1 LANRSLT
8 LAAPFLFAAAALSL
22 LAGCDQ
28 PPAADTL
35 KEWSPTDH
43 HSKDDNKSGAQAPL
57 GGGAAKGQQQNTG
70 QLVELTW
77 RSQCANCHGAL
88 GKGDGQMG
96 PMVQAPDLTSAEL
109 QAKFSDP
116 ELATIIKNGRGK
128 MPASG
133 LPDAVVQGLV
143 ARVRDLKGR

>member
-1 LANRSLT
+1 MCPPKPSRLPVFLLILSFLA
-8 LAAPFLFAAAALSL
+8 
-22 LAGCDQ
+22 CDQ
-28 PPAADTL
+28 PPPADTL
-35 KEWSPTDH
+35 KEWSPNDH
-43 HSKDDNKSGAQAPL
+43 HSKDDNKFAGAQQPM
-57 GGGAAKGQQQNTG
+57 GGAGAPKGQQNTE

-77 RSQCANCHGAL
+77 RSQCANCHGPI

-96 PMVQAPDLTSAEL
+96 PMVQAPDLTSADL

-116 ELATIIKNGRGK
+116 ELAAIIKNGRGK